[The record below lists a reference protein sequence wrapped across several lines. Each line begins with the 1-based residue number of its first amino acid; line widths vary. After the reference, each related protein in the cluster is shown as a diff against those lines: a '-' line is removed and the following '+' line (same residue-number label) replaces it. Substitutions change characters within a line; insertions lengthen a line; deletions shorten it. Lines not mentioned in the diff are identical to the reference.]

1 MVLAPAP
8 LHIANGAELVVLFD
22 LKAEATP
29 GIEPG

>member
-22 LKAEATP
+22 FEGGGHARN
-29 GIEPG
+29 